1 MKIEVFQPPLP
12 EMMSEG
18 GEIEVPKM
26 RRGGMGFSPK
36 AIIPNIDEAEIQRR
50 INESVRD
57 AIGGQITSEDIDS
70 QIREYLAGLDQVG
83 LGDVQSEIQEAIAGL
98 PQVGLGD
105 VQSEI
110 QEAIAGLPQGITEQQ
125 VQSLI
130 NANPNLSREDVIRLI
145 QENPGITA
153 ADVQSQ
159 ISEAVSGLP
168 EGITEADVQSQ
179 ISEAVS
185 GLPEGIT
192 EADVQRI
199 VEANP
204 GLTEDMVLTLIRN
217 NQGIGLQD
225 IENAISTAMAN
236 IPSAEEQEDRLRQIA
251 EALFEEDYQRD
262 PFQGDFEGSKQAEL
276 EQFVYDFMQNQEN
289 RDPLANIDLQSLIQ
303 NQIDAG
309 LASGDIASGGV
320 AGDITQSLQ
329 EMIAEGTLTPEEIQR
344 RIDAGDITKEDV
356 LAIIQGGFD
365 LSESQ
370 FAQLFNAGILTRD
383 EIAALVEG
391 AIAEAEIGDD
401 DALTEDDVER
411 IAGATGLSE
420 EDVLR
425 IIGEA
430 GFAPEG
436 DYATEAGL
444 EHYNRII
451 QDQFKGITDQLGGF
465 ATQEDLAGLE
475 GLFQNYLTPEQLQG
489 YLPQEGDYVTPD
501 QLAEATK
508 NDYDATIK
516 ALTDKLGD
524 LETKYQDVQSQYE
537 ADAVNQ
543 QIQSTKDDLDTF
555 FRGAVPSGPRTGSTS
570 QFSSGASFLPGGSPI
585 ANLIG
590 GQREGF
596 GQDAFSTYLKTF
608 TPSYGEYQAPF
619 TAEEYGQ
626 GSSPL
631 LGTQYSNP
639 FTGGSYNQGG
649 QVNNGIM
656 DLTNFDTNVAPFQNA
671 FRPNVP
677 RN

>member
-36 AIIPNIDEAEIQRR
+36 SIIPNIDEAEIQRR

-98 PQVGLGD
+98 PQIGLGD

-130 NANPNLSREDVIRLI
+130 DANPNLSREDVIRLI

-153 ADVQSQ
+153 
-159 ISEAVSGLP
+159 
-168 EGITEADVQSQ
+168 ADVQSQ

-217 NQGIGLQD
+217 NQGVSLQD

-236 IPSAEEQEDRLRQIA
+236 IPSAQENEQRLREIA
-251 EALFEEDYQRD
+251 EELFEEDYQRD

-276 EQFVYDFMQNQEN
+276 EQFVADFIAD
-289 RDPLANIDLQSLIQ
+289 RVGDPLASTDIQSLIQ
-303 NQIDAG
+303 QQIDAG

-401 DALTEDDVER
+401 DALTEEQVEA
-411 IAGATGLSE
+411 IVEQTGLTE
-420 EDVLR
+420 EQVQQL
-425 IIGEA
+425 IGEQLGEFDPNIDLSQYA
-430 GFAPEG
+430 TQDMLG
-436 DYATEAGL
+436 DYATQE
-444 EHYNRII
+444 
-451 QDQFKGITDQLGGF
+451 QF
-465 ATQEDLAGLE
+465 
-475 GLFQNYLTPEQLQG
+475 
-489 YLPQEGDYVTPD
+489 VTPD

-570 QFSSGASFLPGGSPI
+570 QFSSGASFLPGGSPM

>member
-1 MKIEVFQPPLP
+1 
-12 EMMSEG
+12 MSEG

-26 RRGGMGFSPK
+26 RRGGMGFSPN

-98 PQVGLGD
+98 PQ
-105 VQSEI
+105 
-110 QEAIAGLPQGITEQQ
+110 
-125 VQSLI
+125 
-130 NANPNLSREDVIRLI
+130 
-145 QENPGITA
+145 
-153 ADVQSQ
+153 
-159 ISEAVSGLP
+159 
-168 EGITEADVQSQ
+168 
-179 ISEAVS
+179 
-185 GLPEGIT
+185 GIT

-204 GLTEDMVLTLIRN
+204 GLTEEMVLTLIEN
-217 NQGIGLQD
+217 NQGVGLQD
-225 IENAISTAMAN
+225 IENAISTALAN
-236 IPSAEEQEDRLRQIA
+236 IPSAQENEQRLREIA
-251 EALFEEDYQRD
+251 EELFYEDYQRD
-262 PFQGDFEGSKQAEL
+262 PYQGDFEGSQQAEL
-276 EQFVYDFMQNQEN
+276 EQFVADFIAD
-289 RDPLANIDLQSLIQ
+289 RVGDPLASTDIQSLIQ
-303 NQIDAG
+303 QQIDAG

-329 EMIAEGTLTPEEIQR
+329 EMIAEGTLTPEEIQK

-365 LSESQ
+365 LSENQ

-401 DALTEDDVER
+401 DALTEEQVEA
-411 IAGATGLSE
+411 IVEQTGLTE
-420 EDVLR
+420 EQVQQL
-425 IIGEA
+425 IGEQLGEFDPNIDLSQYA
-430 GFAPEG
+430 TQDMLG
-436 DYATEAGL
+436 DYATQEQLQGL
-444 EHYNRII
+444 ESM
-451 QDQFKGITDQLGGF
+451 
-465 ATQEDLAGLE
+465 
-475 GLFQNYLTPEQLQG
+475 FQNYLTPDQLES
-489 YLPQEGDYVTPD
+489 YLGQQEFVTPD

-570 QFSSGASFLPGGSPI
+570 QFSSGASFLPGGSPM